1 MLLKKSKLFSII
13 VCVVTVLSLFSL
25 TIPNVASADGD
36 KSLTLVCV
44 SGDTVLTGIKW
55 KLYKVGVRTNN
66 SRNFSQTGDFA
77 GIQVNLRRLTEDKVN
92 EAAATFQGYAIAN
105 DIPPLREAETN
116 ERGEVEFS
124 GLDAGLYLISG
135 KLLKIDTHYYVPT
148 TALIEIKEDDENL
161 RYDAYPKFEYQVA
174 NDTPRRYTVRKIW
187 TGDEEFI
194 DGRPSSVTI
203 AIYKDEEFYDSVV
216 LNDENSWRYSW
227 VDSAG
232 SSWIAME
239 KDVPEHYELNIKY
252 DSSRY
257 IIENIYSEE
266 PFTTTTVQNSG
277 TTTTTS
283 QPKGSE
289 TSTTTTATVSG
300 LTVTNSRTTTTATV
314 SGVTVTN
321 SRTTTTTATVSGLT
335 VTNSRTTTTAT
346 VSGLTVTNS
355 RTTTT
360 ATTTDDVGNGTV
372 SRTRTTATTQNNDKV
387 TTTTRYNGG
396 GGGNSGNGGGS
407 GNGNG
412 SGSSGKLPQTGQLW
426 WPVVPLSI
434 GGILLI
440 AIGLVIKARKKS
452 DV

>member
-25 TIPNVASADGD
+25 TIPNVANADGD

-44 SGDTVLTGIKW
+44 SGDTVLKGIKW

-135 KLLKIDTHYYVPT
+135 KLLKIDSHYYVPT
-148 TALIEIKEDDENL
+148 TSLIEIKEDDENL
-161 RYDAYPKFEYQVA
+161 RYDAYPKFEYEVM
-174 NDTPRRYTVRKIW
+174 NDTPRRYTVRKVW

-300 LTVTNSRTTTTATV
+300 LTVTNSRTTTT
-314 SGVTVTN
+314 
-321 SRTTTTTATVSGLT
+321 
-335 VTNSRTTTTAT
+335 TAT

-396 GGGNSGNGGGS
+396 GSGGNGGGS
-407 GNGNG
+407 GGGNGSGNGSG

-452 DV
+452 ES